1 MRHLD
6 EGTLQAWLDRDRS
19 GLSASE
25 RTEIERHLEA
35 CAACARRLEEM
46 EELSTR
52 AEVLLGTRTPKY
64 DAMPTYAELVARADR
79 HRAAG
84 RRRSAWTAGG
94 WAASVAV
101 ALGVGWMANDLYRA
115 APVPPAMEER
125 VGASAAA
132 ATPPTEAPT
141 RVPAQPPAGAAPRT
155 DLAERAAPATPAL
168 VRGRVTDGSGRPL
181 AAAQVVVDGTHLGTL
196 TRDDGTFTISL
207 EGMPTDSAID
217 EVTVTAQLIGF
228 KKESRALAV
237 RGSDVAP
244 ADFRLEPQALALDQ
258 IVVTGA
264 AAPGV
269 TSGPQEVL
277 LAPGGDE
284 RAWTVTSRAEAEE
297 RAGFRLVTVPDLR
310 VIRIQ
315 VEETADV
322 TLVRVV
328 QELGEGNVLDLVE
341 GRGTLRFDATA
352 PEDGRSR
359 ATIRRGGVSVAAA
372 APVTMDALRAL
383 LERVR

>member
-25 RTEIERHLEA
+25 RTEIEHHLAA
-35 CAACARRLEEM
+35 CAACTRRLEET
-46 EELSTR
+46 EELSSR
-52 AEVLLGTRTPKY
+52 AEVLLGTRAPKY
-64 DAMPTYAELVARADR
+64 DAVPTYAELVARADR
-79 HRAAG
+79 YRAAG

-115 APVPPAMEER
+115 DPVARAMEER
-125 VGASAAA
+125 VEAPAAA
-132 ATPPTEAPT
+132 ATPP
-141 RVPAQPPAGAAPRT
+141 
-155 DLAERAAPATPAL
+155 PAL

-196 TRDDGTFTISL
+196 TRDDGTFTLSL
-207 EGMPTDSAID
+207 EGMPADSAIE

-228 KKESRALAV
+228 EKESRALAV
-237 RGSDVAP
+237 RGTDVAS

-258 IVVTGA
+258 VVTGA

-269 TSGPQEVL
+269 TSGPQEIL